1 MNGFAEELERDGRLI
16 ILKELSKQT
25 DGRLNE
31 TMLMKVLDVFGIKRS
46 RDWVRT
52 QIRALAEVGAVTFTE
67 VGSVMVPEITRAGI
81 DHVDRRIVIEG
92 VARPSPV
99 H

>member
-1 MNGFAEELERDGRLI
+1 MSYTEEIEHDGRLV
-16 ILKELSKQT
+16 ILKELALQT

-31 TMLMKVLDVFGIKRS
+31 TALTRVLDVFGIKRS

-52 QIRALAEVGAVTFTE
+52 QIRAMAELGAVTFAE
-67 VGSVMVPEITRAGI
+67 VGTVFVAEITRHGL

-92 VARPSPV
+92 IAKPSPV